1 LKFECPTLAVFK
13 AGGFNFSDG
22 VVNFNR
28 PEIRMDR
35 FARGQFQVG
44 YEARVDVG
52 ALRQKRIANAQRR
65 REEAQLDALLVWK
78 DENVRYLTDLR
89 PQLIAGKTTALNG
102 ALLIAD
108 HPPILFCSGGERDRA
123 ERTMPWITE
132 VHTIPIIEERSLI
145 EGFVRAILSPVLQK
159 HALMG
164 ARIGMDEANTNLVQF
179 ISKYLPEVRIE
190 DGDTPMQ
197 QARKIKLPEE
207 IALLEEATA
216 LADAVTASAVAA
228 IAEGVRECDVAGEA
242 MRTLFRLG
250 GEYAH
255 VMTPFVASG
264 EHMSPPHRISSD
276 KLIRNGDLVFIDIGA
291 NWNGYFGDVARTTI
305 CGKPS
310 RRQQEIFTAVYE
322 ALRAGIAKMRPGC
335 TNQDAAQAIIQTAE
349 KYNLGKRFLSLFI
362 GHGVG
367 IGANEPPYIG
377 ETLPGAPVYEF
388 QPGMVFA
395 VEPLIWVEGVRGGG
409 GVRLEE
415 MVLITD
421 GDAHVMS
428 RAPFEE
434 RLLLI

>member
-1 LKFECPTLAVFK
+1 
-13 AGGFNFSDG
+13 
-22 VVNFNR
+22 
-28 PEIRMDR
+28 MDR
-35 FARGQFQVG
+35 FARGQFQVA

-52 ALRQKRIANAQRR
+52 ALRQKRVANARRR

-89 PQLIAGKTTALNG
+89 AQLIAGKTTALNG

-108 HPPILFCSGGERDRA
+108 HAPILFCSGGERDRA

-132 VHTIPIIEERSLI
+132 IHTIPIIEERSLI

-159 HALMG
+159 HGLMR
-164 ARIGMDEANTNLVQF
+164 ARIGMDEANTSLVQF
-179 ISKYLPEVRIE
+179 IAKYLPDLRVG

-197 QARKIKLPEE
+197 LARRIKLPEE
-207 IALLEEATA
+207 IVMLEEATA
-216 LADAVTASAVAA
+216 LADAVTASGVAA

-415 MVLITD
+415 MIVITD

-434 RLLLI
+434 KLLLA

>member
-1 LKFECPTLAVFK
+1 
-13 AGGFNFSDG
+13 
-22 VVNFNR
+22 
-28 PEIRMDR
+28 MDR
-35 FARGQFQVG
+35 FARGQFQVS
-44 YEARVDVG
+44 YEQRIDLQS
-52 ALRQKRIANAQRR
+52 LREKRIGRAQRQ
-65 REEAQLDALLVWK
+65 REQNQLDALLVWK

-102 ALLIAD
+102 ALLIPNRA
-108 HPPILFCSGGERDRA
+108 PVLFCSGGERDRA
-123 ERTMPWITE
+123 ERTMPWLQEI
-132 VHTIPIIEERSLI
+132 HTMPILEERALI
-145 EGFVRAILSPVLQK
+145 EGFVRSTLAPVLAQ
-159 HALMG
+159 HGLERG
-164 ARIGMDEANTNLVQF
+164 RIGMDEANTILYHSLAQR
-179 ISKYLPEVRIE
+179 LPNARFE

-197 QARKIKLPEE
+197 LARRIKLPEE

-216 LADAVTASAVAA
+216 LADAVTASGVAA
-228 IAEGVRECDVAGEA
+228 VEEGLRECEVAAEA

-264 EHMSPPHRISSD
+264 EHMSPPHRITSD

-291 NWNGYFGDVARTTI
+291 NWNGYFGDVARTTV

-310 RRQQEIFTAVYE
+310 RRQREIFAAVYQG
-322 ALRAGIAKMRPGC
+322 LQAGIAKMRPGC
-335 TNQDAAQAIIQTAE
+335 SNQDAARAIIETAE
-349 KYNLGKRFLSLFI
+349 KFGLGGRFLSLFI

-377 ETLPGAPVYEF
+377 ETLPGAPVFEF

-415 MVLITD
+415 MVLVTE

-428 RAPFEE
+428 RAAFDE
-434 RLLLI
+434 RLLGETT

>member
-1 LKFECPTLAVFK
+1 
-13 AGGFNFSDG
+13 
-22 VVNFNR
+22 
-28 PEIRMDR
+28 
-35 FARGQFQVG
+35 
-44 YEARVDVG
+44 
-52 ALRQKRIANAQRR
+52 
-65 REEAQLDALLVWK
+65 
-78 DENVRYLTDLR
+78 
-89 PQLIAGKTTALNG
+89 
-102 ALLIAD
+102 
-108 HPPILFCSGGERDRA
+108 
-123 ERTMPWITE
+123 
-132 VHTIPIIEERSLI
+132 
-145 EGFVRAILSPVLQK
+145 
-159 HALMG
+159 
-164 ARIGMDEANTNLVQF
+164 MDEANTSVMQL
-179 ISKYLPEVRIE
+179 IGKYLPEVRLE

-197 QARKIKLPEE
+197 QARRIKLPEE
-207 IALLEEATA
+207 IAMLEEATA
-216 LADAVTASAVAA
+216 LADAVTASGVAA

-310 RRQQEIFTAVYE
+310 RQQQEIFTAVYE

-335 TNQDAAQAIIQTAE
+335 TNQDATQAIIQTAE
-349 KYNLGKRFLSLFI
+349 KYKLGKRFLSLFI

-415 MVLITD
+415 MVLITE
-421 GDAHVMS
+421 G
-428 RAPFEE
+428 EE
-434 RLLLI
+434 KLLLS